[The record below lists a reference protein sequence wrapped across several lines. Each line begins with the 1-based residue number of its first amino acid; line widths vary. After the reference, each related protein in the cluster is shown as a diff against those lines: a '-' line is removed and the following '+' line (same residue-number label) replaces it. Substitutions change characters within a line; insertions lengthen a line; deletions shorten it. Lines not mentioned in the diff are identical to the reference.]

1 MNRYPNT
8 DILILELDNISF
20 KIQLKE
26 LEIQALKNKILL
38 RALLD
43 IGNLFA
49 TVLAISVALPN
60 LIVASLFLLAF
71 AVLKIY
77 TYKALGTPSQNFQE
91 RRDAKI
97 ELQSLKEFEREIQ
110 QELKI
115 ARQKEKETKEK
126 LADTLSITSQIK
138 EEASLFKENK
148 SKIAFEQYHQVLEE
162 NKNSP
167 NLDITPNLALK
178 LTRKKSH

>member
-49 TVLAISVALPN
+49 TVLAISVVLPN

-71 AVLKIY
+71 AGLKIY

-162 NKNSP
+162 NKDSQ

-178 LTRKKSH
+178 LTKKKSH